1 MTLNSLLTT
10 ACLGQRMDHAVRL
23 VALDVFLIASSE
35 FRGVQELR
43 LRCCCQV
50 LLGLSQLYLVLP
62 SFGFNRVLFMS
73 GVHRFSF
80 EAEHGSSVF
89 PLERI

>member
-35 FRGVQELR
+35 FRGV
-43 LRCCCQV
+43 
-50 LLGLSQLYLVLP
+50 
-62 SFGFNRVLFMS
+62 
-73 GVHRFSF
+73 
-80 EAEHGSSVF
+80 
-89 PLERI
+89 